1 MLGDVTAIRNGSGN
15 VVARYK
21 YDAWGNIIDQDG
33 EMAEINP
40 FRYRGYYYDTETG
53 FYYLQT
59 RYYDP
64 TICRFINAD
73 NYELVAQLS
82 SVPGQLNMYAYC
94 GNNPV
99 MGYDPTGTLDWATFW
114 QGVGMGVTALAA
126 IVLAATTFGAGIP
139 LAMGIVAGITLGA
152 GVLTGVNAV
161 ATMIEAGTNY
171 NFIRDGLFQGNSTAY
186 HWYVGITNG
195 IATIGSMALGFY
207 HTTGQYQA
215 AKYGQN
221 FLGKGYRHIAGNR
234 WVSKDGLRQMIFD
247 NTHHILD
254 GVRTTN
260 HYNLLMHSNSIFAGR
275 SSIIDKLHVFYSLFR
290 IWFR

>member
-1 MLGDVTAIRNGSGN
+1 MLAVNLNTNATSIGN
-15 VVARYK
+15 
-21 YDAWGNIIDQDG
+21 
-33 EMAEINP
+33 INP
-40 FRYRGYYYDTETG
+40 FRYRGYYYDVETG

-73 NYELVAQLS
+73 DYELVAELA
-82 SVPGQLNMYAYC
+82 SVPGQLNLYAYC

-99 MGYDPTGTLDWATFW
+99 MGYDPTGTWDWATFW
-114 QGVGMGVTALAA
+114 QGVGMGVTALTA

-152 GVLTGVNAV
+152 GALTGVNAV
-161 ATMIEAGTNY
+161 ATMIEAGTDY

-186 HWYVGITNG
+186 NWYVGITNG

-221 FLGKGYRHIAGNR
+221 FLGKGYRHFAGNR

-260 HYNLLMHSNSIFAGR
+260 HYNLLIHSTSIFAGR
-275 SSIIDKLHVFYSLFR
+275 SSIIDKSHVFYSLFR